1 MCTAGLYARGS
12 QLTMFCIVQKA
23 NLFYYCLSTA
33 VKKGRYTLE
42 RRAETIIESRKYWT
56 AKTDDSASNQDS
68 KAKASAPDPTDPEVI
83 AKFLFSSGS
92 QRQSDHTTNVNEPQ
106 PGQAVRPAKRSSHSF
121 SSTSSS
127 FDSDSGLQIQDDIMS
142 SESMLSLLTN
152 NDPILMGS
160 ESAMDIPETSK
171 LSINEAFDPKSLYT
185 CEGPNNTALKSLLAT
200 PSSPYYKVAT
210 PDTTTLDSEQVAP
223 SGSAPLPTL
232 HEFNPS
238 EDVSSDSAMM
248 PNIESQL
255 LGHNVNE
262 STSDTQMPEL
272 LENFSTEV
280 DSTQPPL
287 EQEISQNG
295 GLGHR
300 ENQSQAM
307 LDKLLGLKTL
317 FKDPNNT
324 TEFKTDYL
332 KGFNTEKQDCDS
344 LLSLFSSI
352 QHPADALDIA
362 LARADDENL
371 NKLIDQTI
379 EAFDKQNFLTRGFL
393 AKMPD
398 YQHKFLVMVFANFFF
413 VKNVYFGE
421 NTYILSLSWK
431 GECMPIL

>member
-1 MCTAGLYARGS
+1 M
-12 QLTMFCIVQKA
+12 
-23 NLFYYCLSTA
+23 
-33 VKKGRYTLE
+33 KKGRYTLE

-56 AKTDDSASNQDS
+56 AKTDGNAPSQNTQS
-68 KAKASAPDPTDPEVI
+68 KTSSPDPTDPEVI
-83 AKFLFSSGS
+83 AKFLFSNGS
-92 QRQSDHTTNVNEPQ
+92 PRQSNINEPQ

-160 ESAMDIPETSK
+160 ENAMDIPETSK
-171 LSINEAFDPKSLYT
+171 LSINEGFDPKSLYT
-185 CEGPNNTALKSLLAT
+185 CEGTNNTALKSLLAT

-210 PDTTTLDSEQVAP
+210 PDTTTLDPELVVT
-223 SGSAPLPTL
+223 SGNTPLPIL
-232 HEFNPS
+232 HEFHPS
-238 EDVSSDSAMM
+238 EDVNSDSSMI

-255 LGHNVNE
+255 LDHNVNE
-262 STSDTQMPEL
+262 TTSDTRMPEL
-272 LENFSTEV
+272 LENFSAEV
-280 DSTQPPL
+280 DSTQPTS
-287 EQEISQNG
+287 EQEASQNG
-295 GLGHR
+295 GQNH
-300 ENQSQAM
+300 SQAM

-332 KGFNTEKQDCDS
+332 KGFTTEKQDCDS
-344 LLSLFSSI
+344 ILSLFSSI

-398 YQHKFLVMVFANFFF
+398 YQHKFLVMVFFNLLF
-413 VKNVYFGE
+413 
-421 NTYILSLSWK
+421 ILTFT
-431 GECMPIL
+431 